1 LAGPLYPAGIPILPE
16 GQLEALIHRHAVQ
29 QVILAYSDLSHVQVM
44 HIASRVLAAGA
55 DFQLLGPT
63 RTMLPARVPVV
74 SVCAVRTGSGKS
86 QTTRRVA
93 DLLRAA
99 GHRVAVV
106 RHPMPYG
113 DLTRQAVQRFAT
125 PADLDRHACTIEE
138 REEYEPLLER
148 GLVVYA
154 GVDYGAIL
162 ARAEAETD
170 VILWDGGNNDFSFYR
185 PDVQIAVVDPHR
197 PGHEISYYPGETV
210 LRMAD
215 AAVINKI
222 DSARPEDVETVRR
235 NVAAA
240 NPRARVVLAASPI
253 TVENSEA
260 IRGRRVLVVEDG
272 PTLTHGGMSY
282 GAGFLAAQRYGA
294 AEIVDPRPHAVGS
307 LAETFR
313 RYPHTGPVLPAMGYG
328 PRQIEETA
336 ATIAATPCDMV
347 LVATPVNLARVM
359 DIARP
364 SLRVRYELEEI
375 GRPHLGD
382 VLAPLLAARPSA

>member
-1 LAGPLYPAGIPILPE
+1 
-16 GQLEALIHRHAVQ
+16 
-29 QVILAYSDLSHVQVM
+29 
-44 HIASRVLAAGA
+44 
-55 DFQLLGPT
+55 
-63 RTMLPARVPVV
+63 
-74 SVCAVRTGSGKS
+74 
-86 QTTRRVA
+86 
-93 DLLRAA
+93 
-99 GHRVAVV
+99 
-106 RHPMPYG
+106 MPYG